1 MSVLAV
7 SPLVP
12 AYVLLVGALLV
23 LTTGSGQESRRHW
36 LAVGIAVVS
45 VLGLVTATDLQP
57 GSQSVTQI
65 HVLAEWLG
73 EPVLVSRLP
82 AFEPLVWVLMLSL
95 LAIVLAGRETA
106 DRTPPLSLAALFVMA
121 AAAYGLLLA
130 GTYRT
135 LAFSL
140 FLFDGTAALFMLS
153 HQQPGRAVGRLLLGV
168 LSSAAVLGL
177 SQGVDVPMTGPLA
190 LGGVFTLL
198 IWLRLGLYPVL
209 ESDEFPG
216 PVPSLRLGWVA
227 INLLVG
233 LYLIPTGVAHWVVWL
248 ALATTVFHG
257 TLAWLEPDRE
267 RSLAHAAHTL
277 AGGVLVMA
285 AAGGDSQGVVAAAS
299 SIVLGLVALGLT
311 SARLGPLSWPRSA
324 VPPAGR
330 SPARC
335 PARCPAGR
343 SPARCPAGRIWAYV
357 PPFLATLSLAGA
369 PLTLGWLGRGALYQT
384 TWAAGALGVIALVV
398 IAEGAALSVLY
409 RYWQLLFHDASPRET
424 GIWHPLGATVAA
436 VPFLVPVVGP
446 RLLSLLVP
454 PQSVAV
460 SAMPSAMGA
469 WAGLA
474 GPVLWALFLGYG
486 RHWLLN
492 PLLLW
497 RQGLMG
503 WLRLGWLARCGARA
517 LDTLSRV
524 LLRVRAIIEG
534 EHYLAWAILLAVC
547 IGLLIAFYPSNIS
560 H

>member
-1 MSVLAV
+1 MFVLAV

-12 AYVLLVGALLV
+12 AYVLLAGALLV
-23 LTTGSGQESRRHW
+23 LATASGQESRRYW

-45 VLGLVTATDLQP
+45 VLGLAIVASGNRMATDLQP

-73 EPVLVSRLP
+73 EPVLVSRFP

-140 FLFDGTAALFMLS
+140 FLFDGTAALFMLF

-177 SQGVDVPMTGPLA
+177 SQGVDVPTTGPLT

-198 IWLRLGLYPVL
+198 IWLRLGLYPL
-209 ESDEFPG
+209 IESDKFLGPG
-216 PVPSLRLGWVA
+216 PSLRLAWVT

-233 LYLIPTGVAHWVVWL
+233 LYLIPTGVANWVVWL

-299 SIVLGLVALGLT
+299 SILLGLVALALT
-311 SARLGPLSWPRSA
+311 SARLGPLSRPRSA
-324 VPPAGR
+324 VP
-330 SPARC
+330 
-335 PARCPAGR
+335 
-343 SPARCPAGRIWAYV
+343 PAGRIWAYV
-357 PPFLATLSLAGA
+357 PPFLATLSLAGV

-409 RYWQLLFHDASPRET
+409 RYWQLLFHDESPRKP
-424 GIWHPLGATVAA
+424 GIWHRLGATVAA
-436 VPFLVPVVGP
+436 VPFLVPVLGP

-460 SAMPSAMGA
+460 SAIPSGIGA

-486 RHWLLN
+486 RRWLLN
-492 PLLLW
+492 ALLPW

-503 WLRLGWLARCGARA
+503 WLRLGWLARFVARA
-517 LDTLSRV
+517 LDALSRV

-547 IGLLIAFYPSNIS
+547 IGLLIAFYPSDIS

>member
-1 MSVLAV
+1 MFVLAV

-23 LTTGSGQESRRHW
+23 LAMGSGQESRRHW
-36 LAVGIAVVS
+36 LAVGIAVVA
-45 VLGLVTATDLQP
+45 VLGLAMAAALRP

-73 EPVLVSRLP
+73 EPVLVSRFP

-95 LAIVLAGRETA
+95 LAIVLAGRETVGE
-106 DRTPPLSLAALFVMA
+106 TPPLSLAALFVMA

-135 LAFSL
+135 LAVSL

-177 SQGVDVPMTGPLA
+177 SQGVDVPATGPLA

-209 ESDEFPG
+209 ESDGFSGPG
-216 PVPSLRLGWVA
+216 PSLRLGWVT

-233 LYLIPTGVAHWVVWL
+233 LYLVPTGVAHWVAWL
-248 ALATTVFHG
+248 ALATTVLHG

-267 RSLAHAAHTL
+267 RALAHAAYTL

-335 PARCPAGR
+335 PA
-343 SPARCPAGRIWAYV
+343 GRIWAYV
-357 PPFLATLSLAGA
+357 PPFLATLSLAGV

-409 RYWQLLFHDASPRET
+409 RYWQLLCHDAPPRET

-454 PQSVAV
+454 IQSAAV

-469 WAGLA
+469 WAGVA
-474 GPVLWALFLGYG
+474 GTVLWALFLGYG
-486 RHWLLN
+486 RRWLLN

-503 WLRLGWLARCGARA
+503 WLRLGWLARWVARA

-547 IGLLIAFYPSNIS
+547 IGLLIAFYPSDIS

>member
-1 MSVLAV
+1 MFILAV
-7 SPLVP
+7 SPLAP
-12 AYVLLVGALLV
+12 AYVLLAGALLI
-23 LTTGSGQESRRHW
+23 LATGADQESRRHW

-45 VLGLVTATDLQP
+45 VLGLAISASVNRMATDLQP

-73 EPVLVSRLP
+73 EPVLVSRFP
-82 AFEPLVWVLMLSL
+82 AYEPLVWVLMLSL

-135 LAFSL
+135 LALSL

-177 SQGVDVPMTGPLA
+177 SQGVDVPMTGPLS

-198 IWLRLGLYPVL
+198 IWLRLGLYPL
-209 ESDEFPG
+209 IESDGFPG
-216 PVPSLRLGWVA
+216 PVPSLRLGWVT

-233 LYLIPTGVAHWVVWL
+233 LYLIPTGLAHWVMWL
-248 ALATTVFHG
+248 ALATTVLHG

-277 AGGVLVMA
+277 AGGVLVMV
-285 AAGGDSQGVVAAAS
+285 AAGGDSQGVVAVAS

-311 SARLGPLSWPRSA
+311 SARLGPVSWPRS
-324 VPPAGR
+324 VPPAR
-330 SPARC
+330 FPA
-335 PARCPAGR
+335 
-343 SPARCPAGRIWAYV
+343 AGRIWAYV

-384 TWAAGALGVIALVV
+384 TWEAGALGAITLVI

-409 RYWQLLFHDASPRET
+409 RYWQLLFHDASPRST

-446 RLLSLLVP
+446 RLLHLGMQTPLSLLVP
-454 PQSVAV
+454 SQFVAA
-460 SAMPSAMGA
+460 SAMPSTMGA
-469 WAGLA
+469 WVGLV

-486 RHWLLN
+486 RRWLLN

-503 WLRLGWLARCGARA
+503 WLRLGWLARCMART

-524 LLRVRAIIEG
+524 LLRVRAVIEG

-547 IGLLIAFYPSNIS
+547 IGLLIAFNPSDIS

>member
-1 MSVLAV
+1 M
-7 SPLVP
+7 P
-12 AYVLLVGALLV
+12 AYVLLAGALLP
-23 LTTGSGQESRRHW
+23 LATGSGQESRRHW

-45 VLGLVTATDLQP
+45 VLGLAIAASDNRLATDLQP

-73 EPVLVSRLP
+73 EPVLVSRFP
-82 AFEPLVWVLMLSL
+82 ASEPLVWVLMLSL

-177 SQGVDVPMTGPLA
+177 SQGVDVPTTGPLA

-216 PVPSLRLGWVA
+216 PVPSLRLGWVT

-248 ALATTVFHG
+248 ALATTVLHG

-285 AAGGDSQGVVAAAS
+285 AAGGDSQGAVAAAA
-299 SIVLGLVALGLT
+299 SILLGLVALALT
-311 SARLGPLSWPRSA
+311 SPRLGPLSWPRS
-324 VPPAGR
+324 VPPAGQR
-330 SPARC
+330 
-335 PARCPAGR
+335 
-343 SPARCPAGRIWAYV
+343 AGRIWAYV

-384 TWAAGALGVIALVV
+384 TWAAGALGVLALVV

-409 RYWQLLFHDASPRET
+409 RYWQLLFHDASPRKT

-460 SAMPSAMGA
+460 SAMPSAIGA
-469 WAGLA
+469 WVGLA

-486 RHWLLN
+486 RRWLLN
-492 PLLLW
+492 ALLPW
-497 RQGLMG
+497 QQGLMG
-503 WLRLGWLARCGARA
+503 WLRLGWLARCVARA

-524 LLRVRAIIEG
+524 LLRIRAIVEG

-547 IGLLIAFYPSNIS
+547 IGLLIAFYPSDIS

>member
-1 MSVLAV
+1 M
-7 SPLVP
+7 P
-12 AYVLLVGALLV
+12 AYVLLAGALLP
-23 LTTGSGQESRRHW
+23 LATGSGQESRRHW

-45 VLGLVTATDLQP
+45 VLGLAIAASDNRLATDLQP

-73 EPVLVSRLP
+73 EPVLVSRFP
-82 AFEPLVWVLMLSL
+82 ASEPLVWVLMLSL

-177 SQGVDVPMTGPLA
+177 SQGVDVPTTGPLV

-209 ESDEFPG
+209 ESDGFPG
-216 PVPSLRLGWVA
+216 PVPSLRLGWVT

-233 LYLIPTGVAHWVVWL
+233 LYLIPTGVAHWLVWL
-248 ALATTVFHG
+248 ALATTVLHG
-257 TLAWLEPDRE
+257 ALAWLEPDRE
-267 RSLAHAAHTL
+267 RALAHTAHTL

-285 AAGGDSQGVVAAAS
+285 AAGGDSQGSVAAAS
-299 SIVLGLVALGLT
+299 SIVLGLVALALT
-311 SARLGPLSWPRSA
+311 SARLGPLSWPRS

-330 SPARC
+330 SPARG
-335 PARCPAGR
+335 PAGR
-343 SPARCPAGRIWAYV
+343 SPARGPAGRSPARGPAGRLWAYL

-369 PLTLGWLGRGALYQT
+369 PLTLGWLGRGALHQT

-409 RYWQLLFHDASPRET
+409 RYWQLLFHDASPRKT
-424 GIWHPLGATVAA
+424 G
-436 VPFLVPVVGP
+436 
-446 RLLSLLVP
+446 
-454 PQSVAV
+454 
-460 SAMPSAMGA
+460 
-469 WAGLA
+469 AGLVGA
-474 GPVLWALFLGYG
+474 VRGLGT
-486 RHWLLN
+486 RH
-492 PLLLW
+492 
-497 RQGLMG
+497 
-503 WLRLGWLARCGARA
+503 A
-517 LDTLSRV
+517 
-524 LLRVRAIIEG
+524 
-534 EHYLAWAILLAVC
+534 
-547 IGLLIAFYPSNIS
+547 
-560 H
+560 

>member
-1 MSVLAV
+1 M
-7 SPLVP
+7 
-12 AYVLLVGALLV
+12 
-23 LTTGSGQESRRHW
+23 GSGQESRRHW
-36 LAVGIAVVS
+36 LAVGMAVVA
-45 VLGLVTATDLQP
+45 VLGLAMATALQP
-57 GSQSVTQI
+57 GSQNVTQI

-73 EPVLVSRLP
+73 QPVLVSRFP

-95 LAIVLAGRETA
+95 LAIVLAGRETS

-135 LAFSL
+135 LAVSL

-177 SQGVDVPMTGPLA
+177 AQGVDVPTTGPLA

-209 ESDEFPG
+209 ESDGFPG
-216 PVPSLRLGWVA
+216 PGPSLRLGWVT

-233 LYLIPTGVAHWVVWL
+233 LYLIPTGVAHWVAWL
-248 ALATTVFHG
+248 ALATTVLHG
-257 TLAWLEPDRE
+257 ALAWLEPDRE
-267 RSLAHAAHTL
+267 RALAHAAHTL

-299 SIVLGLVALGLT
+299 SILLGLVALALT
-311 SARLGPLSWPRSA
+311 PARLGPLSWPHSA

-330 SPARC
+330 SPARS
-335 PARCPAGR
+335 PAGRSPALGPAGR
-343 SPARCPAGRIWAYV
+343 SPARGPAGRSPALGPAGRSPALGPAGRIWAYV

-424 GIWHPLGATVAA
+424 GIWHALGATVAA

-446 RLLSLLVP
+446 RLLLPLVS
-454 PQSVAV
+454 PQSAAV
-460 SAMPSAMGA
+460 SAMPSAISA

-474 GPVLWALFLGYG
+474 GPVLWGLFLGYG
-486 RHWLLN
+486 RRWLLN

-503 WLRLGWLARCGARA
+503 WLRLGWLARCVARA

-547 IGLLIAFYPSNIS
+547 IGLLIAFYPSDIS